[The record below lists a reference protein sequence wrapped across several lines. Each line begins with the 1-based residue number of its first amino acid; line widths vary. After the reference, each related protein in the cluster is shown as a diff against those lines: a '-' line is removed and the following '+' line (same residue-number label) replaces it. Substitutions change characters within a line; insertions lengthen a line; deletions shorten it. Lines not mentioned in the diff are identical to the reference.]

1 MVRSIIIGLIILFN
15 LILQSTLFQW
25 VEIYGVV
32 PNTSLILVM
41 SFAIYSGRNRG
52 AVIGFLMGI
61 LQDIIFGRTIGLNAL
76 VFMVIGYLIG
86 LMDQKIS
93 KDNLLIPFVLTMLA
107 TVFYETINLLLLFLL
122 GCRIELLNI
131 IKKMLITEVIYNS
144 FVSLVIYY
152 YISKLF
158 KLSLMKKGY

>member
-1 MVRSIIIGLIILFN
+1 
-15 LILQSTLFQW
+15 
-25 VEIYGVV
+25 
-32 PNTSLILVM
+32 M

>member
-1 MVRSIIIGLIILFN
+1 MRSIIIGLIILFN
-15 LILQSTLFQW
+15 LIFQSTLFQW
-25 VEIYGVV
+25 VQIYGVV

-41 SFAIYSGRNRG
+41 SFAIHNGRSRG
-52 AVIGFLMGI
+52 AAIGFLVGI
-61 LQDIIFGRTIGLNAL
+61 LQDIIFGHTIGLNAL

-93 KDNLLIPFVLTMLA
+93 KDNLLIPFVLTALA

-122 GCRIELLNI
+122 GYRMELLNI

-144 FVSLVIYY
+144 VVSLVIYY
-152 YISKLF
+152 YISRLF
-158 KLSLMKKGY
+158 KSGLMKKGY

>member
-1 MVRSIIIGLIILFN
+1 MRSIIIGLIILFN

>member
-122 GCRIELLNI
+122 GCRIELFNL
-131 IKKMLITEVIYNS
+131 IKK
-144 FVSLVIYY
+144 
-152 YISKLF
+152 
-158 KLSLMKKGY
+158 

>member
-1 MVRSIIIGLIILFN
+1 MRSIIIGLIILFN

-41 SFAIYSGRNRG
+41 SFAIYNGRNRG
-52 AVIGFLMGI
+52 AVIGFFIGI
-61 LQDIIFGRTIGLNAL
+61 LQDIIFGYTIGLNAL

-93 KDNLLIPFVLTMLA
+93 KDNLLIPFVLTVLA

-122 GCRIELLNI
+122 GYRIELLNI
-131 IKKMLITEVIYNS
+131 IKKMLIVEVIYNS

-152 YISKLF
+152 YISRLF
-158 KLSLMKKGY
+158 KSGLLKKGY